1 MIFNY
6 VDNISF
12 SLDIKIFFKTIFYVL
27 KREGISETDSN
38 ETTNVETHENLG
50 EMLLRTGRI
59 DKSFYDA
66 MLAEEKAIMNNC

>member
-1 MIFNY
+1 MKQQTLN
-6 VDNISF
+6 
-12 SLDIKIFFKTIFYVL
+12 LYVL
-27 KREGISETDSN
+27 KREGINETDSN

-66 MLAEEKAIMNNC
+66 MLAEEKTIMSGSSK